1 MADQRLPGLEDPAN
15 VVHGWDE
22 AHRLSPAPR
31 HRRRLVV
38 DMVRRLGVKDC
49 LDAGCGQPYLLA
61 AIREALDVETYG
73 CDISARTMEDNAGN
87 PVAREFRVLDLSRE
101 VWPDRT
107 FDLVICSEVLE
118 HIPDWPAAVANLA
131 RMAREYVLITV
142 PTGKVRTMDRMV
154 GHTQHF
160 DGPELTAALGAAGC
174 WPLEVRRW
182 GFPVHSLYRVLISA
196 QADRVYDAFSG
207 EDGVGYG
214 PVQRAVSQA
223 LYRLFFLNDRF
234 RSGDE
239 LIVLARAPAAVAREG
254 RP

>member
-1 MADQRLPGLEDPAN
+1 
-15 VVHGWDE
+15 VHGWDE

-38 DMVRRLGVKDC
+38 DVVRRLGVRDC

-61 AIREALDVETYG
+61 SLKDELDIETYG
-73 CDISARTMEDNAGN
+73 CDISARTMEDNAGS
-87 PVAREFRVLDLSRE
+87 PVAREFRVLDLSQE

-107 FDLVICSEVLE
+107 FDIVVCSEVLE

-160 DGPELTAALGAAGC
+160 AGPELVAALGASGC
-174 WPLEVRRW
+174 RPLEVRRW
-182 GFPVHSLYRVLISA
+182 GFPVHSLYRKLISA

-207 EDGVGYG
+207 EDGGRYG
-214 PVQRAVSQA
+214 PIQKAVSQV
-223 LYRLFFLNDRF
+223 LYRLFFLNDHF

-239 LIVLARAPAAVAREG
+239 LIVLARAPAALAREG